1 MKETVI
7 PKKSEMSAFQCF
19 CVAFESF
26 WHSSAGRIHFFLLL
40 TFMEIQLIYNVA
52 MVPDVRQSDSVIRY
66 AHSHSFSAYS
76 LFE

>member
-1 MKETVI
+1 MKR
-7 PKKSEMSAFQCF
+7 QL
-19 CVAFESF
+19 
-26 WHSSAGRIHFFLLL
+26 SSASVWLLRAFGIPVLEESISFFLL